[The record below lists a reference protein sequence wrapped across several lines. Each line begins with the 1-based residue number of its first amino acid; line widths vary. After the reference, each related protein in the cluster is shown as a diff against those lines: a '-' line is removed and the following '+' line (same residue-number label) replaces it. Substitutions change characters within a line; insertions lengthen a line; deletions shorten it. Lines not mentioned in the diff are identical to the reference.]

1 MFSCSHCSCIIFVL
15 ISYSLDTQAM
25 LIFILIDVQ
34 YSQKAVFSFEKGSNC
49 QNHSSSGS
57 LHPVKTFHSVKF
69 PIPSSPPS
77 PHNPLPLFGRPQYI
91 KLYGLFL
98 WMGCTCL
105 KAIQSHY
112 KETVYFLPEIP
123 GTH

>member
-1 MFSCSHCSCIIFVL
+1 
-15 ISYSLDTQAM
+15 M

-34 YSQKAVFSFEKGSNC
+34 YSQKTVFSYEKGW
-49 QNHSSSGS
+49 NHQSYSSSGS
-57 LHPVKTFHSVKF
+57 FYLVKKLPPVKF
-69 PIPSSPPS
+69 PIPP
-77 PHNPLPLFGRPQYI
+77 NPLPLFGRSQYI

-98 WMGCTCL
+98 WMGCNCL

-112 KETVYFLPEIP
+112 EETVYFLPEIP